1 MRVSESN
8 CEGESEGQ
16 GKGKG
21 EIACASVCVGVCA
34 RVRAVR
40 RTQGLTNNFEAML
53 TEASRAD
60 EQGQTLLHIIAWRK
74 GRSPHSDQQCP
85 ERSSPRSGV
94 AFLPSLHHETPGL
107 SAASR
112 SRLTR
117 PFSPTRLRPL
127 ACSLSFQRAS
137 ARILS
142 ERPAGNKRAN
152 SPAQLVGGGG
162 EVCKGRIL
170 KV

>member
-1 MRVSESN
+1 MKVGVITNLRTYVRSRESESEGQGRVRVSESN

-16 GKGKG
+16 RKGKG

-112 SRLTR
+112 PWLTR
-117 PFSPTRLRPL
+117 PFFLTRLRPL
-127 ACSLSFQRAS
+127 SCSLRAYVHTYV
-137 ARILS
+137 RT
-142 ERPAGNKRAN
+142 
-152 SPAQLVGGGG
+152 
-162 EVCKGRIL
+162 
-170 KV
+170 